1 MHSKVTEPTYVQLLN
16 ELLRINNDRIEG
28 YKKVLRQLHDSDMRG
43 VLVSL
48 SDESKIF
55 EVDLA
60 LEILKHGGTPL
71 VGSTT
76 MAGRVYRFWIDVK
89 EVITGKDPMSVL
101 RACEYAENGV
111 RALCQKVLH
120 HPDITTGMQQK
131 VRNQQASFRI
141 SYDAVNGHGD
151 MKIALK

>member
-1 MHSKVTEPTYVQLLN
+1 MHHRFTEPTYVQLLN

-28 YKKVLRQLHDSDMRG
+28 YKKVLKQLHDSDMRG

-71 VGSTT
+71 VGTTT
-76 MAGRVYRFWIDVK
+76 MAGRVYRLWIDVK
-89 EVITGKDPMSVL
+89 EVIAGKDPMSVIK
-101 RACEYAENGV
+101 ACEHAEKGV
-111 RALCQKVLH
+111 RALCQKALH
-120 HPDITTGMQQK
+120 HPDITPNMQGK
-131 VRNQQASFRI
+131 IRNQQASFRI

>member
-1 MHSKVTEPTYVQLLN
+1 MHHRVTEPTYVQLLN

-28 YKKVLRQLHDSDMRG
+28 YKKVLKQLHDSDMRG

-76 MAGRVYRFWIDVK
+76 MAGRVYRLWIDVK
-89 EVITGKDPMSVL
+89 EVITGKDPTSVL
-101 RACEYAENGV
+101 RACEYAEKGV
-111 RALCQKVLH
+111 RTLGLKALQ
-120 HPDITTGMQQK
+120 HPDLTPSMQQK
-131 VRNQQASFRI
+131 IRNQQAAFRI
-141 SYDAVNGHGD
+141 SYDAVNGYGD